1 MITYRLATLA
11 DIPSIAK
18 VHLMCFPDS
27 MWAFLG
33 EALIRAFYSEYV
45 QEQNIFVVA
54 EEDHSL
60 IGFCMGYERPTKAR
74 ERFMQKNKKA
84 LIRRVLIGLL
94 SCNKLVYSKCLDN
107 FLPKS
112 KGYEATQKGDLLSI
126 CVLPEFRGK
135 GVADALVQH
144 FEELL
149 RNRNITAYT
158 LSVYTDNI
166 RAISFYKRQ
175 GLEPVFEGKN
185 EITMAKQMK

>member
-11 DIPSIAK
+11 DIPAIAK
-18 VHLMCFPDS
+18 VHLTCFPDS

-33 EALIRAFYSEYV
+33 ETLIRAFYSEYI

-60 IGFCMGYERPTKAR
+60 IGFCMGYERPSKAR
-74 ERFMQKNKKA
+74 ERFMQKNKKT
-84 LIRRVLIGLL
+84 LIRRVMIGLL
-94 SCNKLVYSKCLDN
+94 TCNKLVYAKCLDN

-112 KGYEATQKGDLLSI
+112 KSYEATQKGDLLSI
-126 CVLPEFRGK
+126 CVLPDFRGK
-135 GVADALVQH
+135 GIADALVRH
-144 FEELL
+144 FEEIL
-149 RNRNITAYT
+149 RKTNITAYS

-166 RAISFYKRQ
+166 RAISFYQRQ
-175 GLEPVFEGKN
+175 GLKPVFKEKN